1 MATSASKNPSVGA
14 EVPSLKLPHSQFA
27 RVHPHGFL
35 LSHLASGEKPK
46 NSSVRANGR
55 SSFEFRNTEIDVG
68 ALTHTHG
75 SSTVRIGDT
84 LAVCGIRA
92 EQLYTSDLG
101 TWNITHSSPTF
112 NDDEND
118 KPEDPAEKDDPRHI
132 SENCLLV
139 PNVSLNT
146 GCAPGFI
153 PGGPPSP
160 FAQALSHQILSLLT
174 SSRVVR
180 AEDLR
185 IWYQHPDSEPT
196 NEDTPNETEE
206 MDVDGEKADDDT
218 ATREIMGFWVLYID
232 VMILS
237 SGGSIFDAAWAAVI
251 AALSNVTLPNAWWDA
266 ERELIICSDEVEEA
280 RKLSLRSVP
289 ISSSFAVFE
298 ADEAATWRS
307 QVTQKPEEIEID
319 EKGRWIM
326 ADPDGYEEHLA
337 KERVNIVVHKD
348 KEGKTIIHRLEKI
361 GGYTIQNTHL
371 RRLVGVASDRWDQV
385 MKIFPN

>member
-1 MATSASKNPSVGA
+1 MATSASNK
-14 EVPSLKLPHSQFA
+14 PSLGSVAPSLNLPHSQFA

-35 LSHLASGEKPK
+35 LSHLASNGEKPK
-46 NSSVRANGR
+46 NSSARANGR
-55 SSFEFRNTEIDVG
+55 SSFEFRNTNIDVG
-68 ALTHTHG
+68 ALSHTHG

-101 TWNITHSSPTF
+101 TWNMTYSSPTF
-112 NDDEND
+112 NDEND
-118 KPEDPAEKDDPRHI
+118 EPEEPADKDDPRHI

-153 PGGPPSP
+153 PGGPPSA

-174 SSRVVR
+174 SSRIVR

-185 IWYQHPDSEPT
+185 IWYEHLDTNPN
-196 NEDTPNETEE
+196 NEDTPNETEQ
-206 MDVDGEKADDDT
+206 MDVDGEKANAET
-218 ATREIMGFWVLYID
+218 TTREIMGFWVLYID

-237 SGGSIFDAAWAAVI
+237 SGGSIFDAAWASVI
-251 AALSNVTLPNAWWDA
+251 AALSNVTLPKAWWDD

-280 RKLSLRSVP
+280 HKLSLRSMP
-289 ISSSFAVFE
+289 MATSFVVFE

-307 QVTQKPEEIEID
+307 EVIQKPEEIEVD
-319 EKGRWIM
+319 EKGRWLM

-361 GGYTIQNTHL
+361 GGYTIQNSDL
-371 RRLVGVASDRWDQV
+371 RRLVGVASDRWDQL
-385 MKIFPN
+385 MKDFLN